1 MESIIERHSGS
12 KDIGLV
18 RLFHWPHLIYTE
30 SLRLLAGESDGNRKV
45 GGKMETLKAV

>member
-30 SLRLLAGESDGNRKV
+30 SLRLLAGESDGNGTV
-45 GGKMETLKAV
+45 GCKMETLKAV